1 MSHDLIELYQP
12 INTLKL
18 VDKNIW
24 IVDGSVVRMAM
35 YGMMIP
41 FSTRMTIVRLNNGEL
56 WCHSPIALTEGL
68 KTEIDSLGLV
78 RHLISPNKIHYVHIS
93 TWAKAYLEATTWA
106 SPGVR
111 ERATQQKIQVTFN
124 ADLTDKAPPNW
135 AN

>member
-1 MSHDLIELYQP
+1 MSHHLIELYQP

-18 VDKNIW
+18 VDENIW

-93 TWAKAYLEATTWA
+93 TWAKARLLTLYIF
-106 SPGVR
+106 R
-111 ERATQQKIQVTFN
+111 EFSGKLFVLFLFDFKSLSMPT
-124 ADLTDKAPPNW
+124 
-135 AN
+135 